1 MKPCARLYL
10 SFVTLLLSGG
20 LLLLT
25 VGGDYGTP
33 IVFGAALVAA
43 LSLLTL
49 LLSLRDAYPDAPRPG
64 MLRFLSLLAVIGP
77 LLSLYG
83 RTALLGEVRGP
94 SLFAPLLLGELPG
107 DAETLLRLFLL
118 MLLASFAAL
127 PPYLSATAAVARRH
141 FDSASGAGGAATLV
155 HRHGYTER
163 PLALA
168 ALLPFALLGLLA
180 THLFVLFIL
189 LGVNLYYMLGVRR
202 AALAAAVTAA
212 LAAPVAFLAF
222 PTNGLYHAVTG
233 LSVAADLFPVLL
245 LLPILGV
252 LFHGRPL
259 TATGLSVVLL
269 PGTAVAAALSFLG
282 VLLPEPEAP
291 LALLR
296 DYALPALAIVAAVG
310 LLFAAFFTLRAF
322 WGMHRGMWRTLRS
335 LLSLVLVFAACL
347 LPVSYL
353 LRGDARA
360 LDGAL
365 LDPPG
370 APEIEYRLYED
381 SEFTSGG
388 VRYAV
393 SNKGLV
399 ALRVVST
406 QRTVTVAGY
415 DGEAAIPEEARRYL
429 TPANSRTVYAV
440 ASGFLDGNERI
451 ETLVFPEGVTLG
463 FFERG
468 AIRGCPNLKTVRLG
482 YTPHREVTALAA
494 TAASLSLPREAVLE
508 VTDLSQLDAYATS
521 LRPFAA
527 RLVAGRELT
536 LLLTF
541 EVEAEVPGRSCSLRS
556 VSSTVT
562 VTGEPIAGKPFTH
575 TFRADA
581 LLHTAEVTLLKK
593 GEPLGRTGDVPL
605 TVAYRTSGDL
615 RTFGSFKYLYY
626 DFAAEGSFTA
636 DSPFALADN
645 AHHRGEE
652 ADCRVSAAISLVYE

>member
-64 MLRFLSLLAVIGP
+64 MRRLLSLLAVAGP
-77 LLSLYG
+77 LLSVYG
-83 RTALLGEVRGP
+83 RLTLGEAVRGP
-94 SLFAPLLLGELPG
+94 SLVAPLLLGELPG

-127 PPYLSATAAVARRH
+127 PPYLSAAGAVARRH
-141 FDSASGAGGAATLV
+141 FDSAGAVAADD
-155 HRHGYTER
+155 RHLGYTER
-163 PLALA
+163 ALALGV
-168 ALLPFALLGLLA
+168 LLPFALLGIFA
-180 THLFVLFIL
+180 THLFVLFLL
-189 LGVNLYYMLGVRR
+189 LGVNLYYLLRVRR
-202 AALAAAVTAA
+202 AALAALATAL
-212 LAAPVAFLAF
+212 LAAAVAFLAY
-222 PTNGLYHAVTG
+222 PTNGLYHEVTG
-233 LSVAADLFPVLL
+233 LAVALDLFPLL
-245 LLPILGV
+245 LLIPIVAVLMGAAPRSILARSLLLLLGTV
-252 LFHGRPL
+252 
-259 TATGLSVVLL
+259 A
-269 PGTAVAAALSFLG
+269 AAALSFLG
-282 VLLPEPEAP
+282 LLLPEPQAP
-291 LALLR
+291 TALLI

-310 LLFAAFFTLRAF
+310 LLFAVFYTVRAF
-322 WGMHRGMWRTLRS
+322 WGMHRGMWRTLYS

-393 SNKGLV
+393 SNKWLV

-451 ETLVFPEGVTLG
+451 ETLVFPEGTTLG
-463 FFERG
+463 FFERA

-494 TAASLSLPREAVLE
+494 TAASLSLPREARLE

-521 LRPFAA
+521 LRPFAGRMVAA
-527 RLVAGRELT
+527 RDLVLCLT
-536 LLLTF
+536 LT
-541 EVEAEVPGRSCSLRS
+541 VEAEVTGRSTSLRS

-562 VTGEPIAGKPFTH
+562 VTGEPIAGKPFTR
-575 TFRADA
+575 TFRADT
-581 LLHTAEVTLLKK
+581 LLHTEETTLLKR
-593 GEPLGRTGDVPL
+593 GEPLGRMGDIPL
-605 TVAYRTSGDL
+605 TVAYRTSGEL
-615 RTFGSFKYLYY
+615 RSFGSFKYLYY

-652 ADCRVSAAISLVYE
+652 ADCRVSVAISLAYE